1 MRQNI
6 LSFSTENSIV
16 QQIKVQSQT
25 SQWTHIFFPQEKF
38 FAIPL
43 SGNMVLN
50 RSLLFELELNEYF
63 DITTFKAQIISAFV
77 TSYLLVPTLIV
88 LCFEDDA
95 SLESLTLLINNIEAL
110 DEGSIRSKNETGLS
124 FGNLSSYLVPSA
136 WGKSAVLPCN
146 PIDRS
151 LAQTLHLAL

>member
-1 MRQNI
+1 
-6 LSFSTENSIV
+6 
-16 QQIKVQSQT
+16 
-25 SQWTHIFFPQEKF
+25 
-38 FAIPL
+38 
-43 SGNMVLN
+43 MVLN

-95 SLESLTLLINNIEAL
+95 SLESPTLLINNIEAL

-136 WGKSAVLPCN
+136 
-146 PIDRS
+146 
-151 LAQTLHLAL
+151 

>member
-1 MRQNI
+1 
-6 LSFSTENSIV
+6 
-16 QQIKVQSQT
+16 
-25 SQWTHIFFPQEKF
+25 
-38 FAIPL
+38 
-43 SGNMVLN
+43 MVLN

-77 TSYLLVPTLIV
+77 TSYLLVPKLIV

-136 WGKSAVLPCN
+136 
-146 PIDRS
+146 
-151 LAQTLHLAL
+151 